1 LKGLKLHNLKGRCY
15 LKVKIINSPDSRLL
29 EKEVNQW
36 LEDNNWVKIINLTQS
51 STNTLTVISIWYEE
65 PQVPMLG

>member
-1 LKGLKLHNLKGRCY
+1 M
-15 LKVKIINSPDSRLL
+15 KVKIINSPDLRLL

-51 STNTLTVISIWYEE
+51 SDNRTTVISIWYEE
-65 PQVPMLG
+65 PKVPMLG